1 MNLNKKIEAFT
12 ISEMI
17 VVLILTSIVV
27 GLAFSILTIVQNH
40 IKAIQKNLD
49 FTIELNKLE
58 QSLNIDFNRYS
69 TIQYD
74 EPNQALILSNEMFS
88 KSYVFKENY
97 IVKDLDTFHIE
108 LSKKQ
113 FFFDGVEVVN
123 DYIDAVKLT
132 TSKTSQNQTIF
143 VFMQNDATLYME

>member
-88 KSYVFKENY
+88 KSYFFKENY

-113 FFFDGVEVVN
+113 FFFDGADAVN
-123 DYIDAVKLT
+123 GYIDAVKLT
-132 TSKTSQNQTIF
+132 TSQPSQNQTIF